1 MSEEVNVN
9 WKEVYDIETPKTLII
24 GDPSY
29 FEEMEDPKVSER
41 VKNNMKKLTL
51 IKGNIPKTHK
61 ARLIFSELECEGFKP
76 DEPFL
81 VHEAKIVICNAK
93 YLDTYCNNEY
103 YPSQVV
109 EDTDLGV
116 DTAEYIVSI
125 RYHNGENK
133 YYNVHTG
140 SDGYIGQKMINKGA
154 YGFNCSFTFP
164 SDLMDEKEMRQILA
178 YLFKCEA
185 IKK

>member
-1 MSEEVNVN
+1 MSDEVRVN
-9 WKEVYDIETPKTLII
+9 WKEVYDIETPTSIVI

-61 ARLIFSELECEGFKP
+61 ARLIFSELECEGFAPDKP
-76 DEPFL
+76 FFI
-81 VHEAKIVICNAK
+81 HEAKIVICNAK
-93 YLDTYCNNEY
+93 YLDVYCNDQY
-103 YPSQVV
+103 YPSQVI
-109 EDTDLGV
+109 EDTALGCDV
-116 DTAEYIVSI
+116 AQYNVYIN
-125 RYHNGENK
+125 YGEDNR

-140 SDGYIGQKMINKGA
+140 ADGMYGSKQINKGA

-164 SDLMDEKEMRQILA
+164 SDLINEKEMRQILA